1 MKTPHS
7 SVNFKRLK
15 QAVTLMF
22 FMLVAVLLFTVI
34 RNVDWEEVGLALR
47 GYSSTVL
54 ATAIAISA
62 LSYLVFS
69 SYDVLGRI
77 YTGHRLPLRQLY
89 PLAFTV
95 YAFNLNFGAWVG
107 SLALRY
113 RLYSRAGLSIPTI
126 TRILS
131 ISLISNWL
139 GYMLLAGIVFSLRL
153 MDLPASWQ
161 IGVPALQLIGFGL
174 LAASLAYLLACRFS
188 RRRSWQWRDHEIILP
203 SLQFALLQ
211 GALGAVNWSL
221 MAALIYVLLPEQA
234 LYPSVLGVLL
244 VSSIAGVVTHIPAGL
259 GVLEAIFLALLQ
271 HQIAPGVLLA
281 ALIVYRAVYFLLPLT
296 FALIFYMLLE
306 RHAHARQ
313 PAKEDT
319 G

>member
-1 MKTPHS
+1 MKTRS
-7 SVNFKRLK
+7 TNRFKHLK
-15 QAVTLMF
+15 QAATLVF
-22 FMLVAVLLFTVI
+22 FILVAILLFTVI
-34 RNVDWEEVGLALR
+34 RNVDWHEVNVALR
-47 GYSSTVL
+47 SYGSTVL
-54 ATAIAISA
+54 VLAIAISA

-77 YTGHRLPLRQLY
+77 YTGHRIPLRQLY

-113 RLYSRAGLSIPTI
+113 RLYSRAGLSISTI
-126 TRILS
+126 TRILT

-139 GYMLLAGIVFSLRL
+139 GYMLLAGTVFSLRL

-174 LAASLAYLLACRFS
+174 LAVSFAYLLACRFS
-188 RRRSWQWRDHEIILP
+188 SRRTWQWRDHEIVLP
-203 SLQFALLQ
+203 SLHFALLQ

-234 LYPSVLGVLL
+234 FYPSVLGVLL
-244 VSSIAGVVTHIPAGL
+244 ISSIAGVVTHIPAGL

-281 ALIVYRAVYFLLPLT
+281 ALIVYRAVYFLLPLM
-296 FALIFYMLLE
+296 FALVFYMLLE
-306 RHAHARQ
+306 HHAQTRQ
-313 PAKEDT
+313 PAREDT

>member
-1 MKTPHS
+1 MKSPPS
-7 SVNFKRLK
+7 AAKFKRLK
-15 QAVTLMF
+15 QALTLVF
-22 FMLVAVLLFTVI
+22 FILIAVLLFTVI
-34 RNVDWEEVGLALR
+34 RNVDWAEVGLALR
-47 GYSSTVL
+47 SYSSTVL
-54 ATAIAISA
+54 LLAVVISA

-77 YTGHRLPLRQLY
+77 YTGHHLPLRQLY

-95 YAFNLNFGAWVG
+95 YAFTLNFGAWAG

-126 TRILS
+126 TRILT

-153 MDLPASWQ
+153 MDLPAGGH
-161 IGVPALQLIGFGL
+161 IGVPALQLIGFAL
-174 LAASLAYLLACRFS
+174 LTISFVYLLACRFS
-188 RRRSWQWRDHEIILP
+188 RRRSWQWRDHEIVLP
-203 SLQFALLQ
+203 SLHLALLQ

-234 LYPSVLGVLL
+234 FYPSVLGVLL

-281 ALIVYRAVYFLLPLT
+281 ALIVYRAVYFLLPLM

-306 RHAHARQ
+306 RHAQTRQ
-313 PAKEDT
+313 PAKDA